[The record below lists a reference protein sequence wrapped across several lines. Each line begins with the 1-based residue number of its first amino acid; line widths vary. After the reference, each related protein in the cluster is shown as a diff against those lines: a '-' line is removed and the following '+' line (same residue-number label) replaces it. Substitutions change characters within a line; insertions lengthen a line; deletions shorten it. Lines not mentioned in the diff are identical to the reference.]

1 MDVKILYKIKNGV
14 DMRKSKVMIG
24 SAVQNKKENPG
35 TTGINVKII
44 RAFERPEYEIEAG
57 VSVLGCVGVLF
68 AFDYKNQKQI
78 DAMNQEYG
86 DGAKKSGYTFERIY
100 NDMGYY
106 AVSDNGLKI
115 DYIGVSIFVDAMLDA
130 VMKRFIEQNKMTI
143 RVGNKVFSNN
153 YDKIAR
159 KTIFDEM
166 NKLVAQDKILKKMGN
181 YTHFQNNDQSK
192 EF

>member
-1 MDVKILYKIKNGV
+1 MILCKIKYGV
-14 DMRKSKVMIG
+14 DMKKSKVMIG
-24 SAVQNKKENPG
+24 CAVQNQKKNPG
-35 TTGINVKII
+35 TAGINVKII

-78 DAMNQEYG
+78 DAINQEYG
-86 DGAKKSGYTFERIY
+86 DGAKKSGYTCERIY

-106 AVSDNGLKI
+106 AVSDNGSKI

-143 RVGNKVFSNN
+143 SVGNQVFGEK

-166 NKLVAQDKILKKMGN
+166 NRLVAQDKILKKIGN
-181 YTHFQNNDQSK
+181 YTHFQKNDQSR